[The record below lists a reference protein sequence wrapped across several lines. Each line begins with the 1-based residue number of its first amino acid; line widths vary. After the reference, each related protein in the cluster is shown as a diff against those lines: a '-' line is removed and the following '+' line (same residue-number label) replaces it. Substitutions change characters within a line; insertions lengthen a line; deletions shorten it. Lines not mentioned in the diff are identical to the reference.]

1 MIKKLLWEYIKQNK
15 IKSILCILALV
26 VSILLSLTPAQLIRI
41 ITDDYLDRNNMAVL
55 VILICAYVLSY
66 VLYGLSNFILSLK
79 PWFAQVTWQMVS
91 CDIITLGQQ

>member
-66 VLYGLSNFILSLK
+66 VLYGLSNFNFINCSN
-79 PWFAQVTWQMVS
+79 
-91 CDIITLGQQ
+91 ITFFDNKGY